1 MHAIYHKLKQFCL
14 CVGTCMCSYTPLL
27 KRPEEGGL
35 HVRASVQ
42 MLKFFN
48 KVPSPLTTS
57 IFFVINFIKVP
68 VLLKTSVQTK
78 TLFCLFILFCLNYK
92 SIKFVTNN
100 HLINSFHTESFFGS
114 FSSIIKKILPISC
127 QFFHYTFWVRV
138 RFLFRE
144 VYHMFLGVPATP
156 LNLKSLQ
163 IWEAPW
169 KNMFRFNTD
178 FRYTLKKC
186 FSSA

>member
-1 MHAIYHKLKQFCL
+1 MEWIPIKKKKKFLFVLAIYHKLKQFFL
-14 CVGTCMCSYTPLL
+14 CVGTCMCSYMPLL

-78 TLFCLFILFCLNYK
+78 TLFCLFILFCLK
-92 SIKFVTNN
+92 
-100 HLINSFHTESFFGS
+100 
-114 FSSIIKKILPISC
+114 
-127 QFFHYTFWVRV
+127 
-138 RFLFRE
+138 
-144 VYHMFLGVPATP
+144 
-156 LNLKSLQ
+156 LQ
-163 IWEAPW
+163 INQVCYKQSLDKFFSHGKFLW
-169 KNMFRFNTD
+169 KFFFN
-178 FRYTLKKC
+178 Y
-186 FSSA
+186 